1 MSLIFIVYFVYVS
14 HQENKLL
21 DYIHDVE
28 IDNEG
33 KFKYI
38 LAKVYGKPQLSGIR
52 RSKFVVRG
60 NDEMSYHGEFSIL
73 QNINY

>member
-1 MSLIFIVYFVYVS
+1 MYVS

-21 DYIHDVE
+21 DYVPDVD
-28 IDNEG
+28 IDSEG

-38 LAKVYGKPQLSGIR
+38 LAKVYGKPQLSGVK

-60 NDEMSYHGEFSIL
+60 NDEMSYHGRYSSKCS
-73 QNINY
+73 